1 MDFQATRAEAYFQEA
16 AATLPSGD
24 LQELL
29 PARIMGEIY
38 QSLLGDM
45 QRDRFR
51 VFGKR
56 YRVSKVRKLAIL
68 SKHLI
73 AQTRR
78 CE

>member
-1 MDFQATRAEAYFQEA
+1 
-16 AATLPSGD
+16 
-24 LQELL
+24 
-29 PARIMGEIY
+29 
-38 QSLLGDM
+38 LLGDM

-56 YRVSKVRKLAIL
+56 YRISKVRKLAIL